1 MAQGVKDPASTLM
14 WLGVQ
19 SLALKLL
26 HASGMAK
33 KEGRKE
39 REKEKGMALTH
50 QERELG
56 LRPLHKAGT
65 RTACLLHERG
75 GLGKGLSLPGKQ

>member
-39 REKEKGMALTH
+39 RER
-50 QERELG
+50 EREKRKGKERKEGLATLG
-56 LRPLHKAGT
+56 LHCHTETLA
-65 RTACLLHERG
+65 AFE
-75 GLGKGLSLPGKQ
+75 

>member
-39 REKEKGMALTH
+39 RERERERK
-50 QERELG
+50 QERE
-56 LRPLHKAGT
+56 REV
-65 RTACLLHERG
+65 ER
-75 GLGKGLSLPGKQ
+75 K